1 MNKVMKFIKK
11 NSSAVVGISVFI
23 LVIVAILLI
32 KNIFMF
38 DDTKVIYGTR
48 LEGIEKV
55 KISSNQRSSAE
66 SKISGDVE
74 SVKVRIAGKIV
85 NTTIKTKA
93 ETSIDDAKKLAE
105 EVLGEFKDNQKKFY
119 DFQFFIDNESN
130 TEQFPIIGYKHRS
143 IDSITWTKDRS
154 GN

>member
-105 EVLGEFKDNQKKFY
+105 EVLDEFKDNQKKFY
-119 DFQFFIDNESN
+119 DFQFFISNESN
-130 TEQFPIIGYKHRS
+130 SEQFPIIGYKHRS